1 MFGLYANCGSSRNIQ
16 LIVTT
21 HESKLMDF
29 DLLRKDEI
37 GFVDKDESG
46 RSTVFSLDSFSER
59 FDKKVCKYYFEGK
72 YKAIPRFRS

>member
-1 MFGLYANCGSSRNIQ
+1 
-16 LIVTT
+16 
-21 HESKLMDF
+21 MDF